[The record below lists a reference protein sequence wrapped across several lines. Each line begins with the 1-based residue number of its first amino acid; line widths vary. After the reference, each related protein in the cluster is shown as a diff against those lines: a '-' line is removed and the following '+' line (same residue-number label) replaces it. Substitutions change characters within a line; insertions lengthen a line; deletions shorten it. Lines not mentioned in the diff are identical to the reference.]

1 MYVDIW
7 KAPGPPPVHSGSL
20 GSHTRPKLAGPPA
33 RPRPLRSSGCGDRS
47 DRAPHLA
54 QLLVDELLQLRGFL
68 RRQRH
73 AGAGASRPLVAHLTR
88 CSGGARRPGRAASA
102 AGGAQSAA
110 SASDLAGRESGSR
123 GAPTNL
129 TVFKR
134 CGTDRRRG
142 WPVSRLIDAVHRS
155 ASSSSRIDV
164 LRRQSS
170 TYAPRERR
178 PPRAPASFCPEHRQ
192 RAGRLQDPKDPK
204 DPGRS
209 RVAPSVP
216 RRWPRY
222 PGGRSSCSHTH
233 CSHVRSLRGVGP
245 RPNELYTPDGESLL
259 ELTRSP
265 PRPGKRHLALGE
277 PGTCFCFKLLA
288 CKQTNLEV
296 IPRSGCPISIFVS
309 PIKACLLAETFVA
322 CDL

>member
-47 DRAPHLA
+47 ARGPHLA

-110 SASDLAGRESGSR
+110 AASDLAGRESGSR

-155 ASSSSRIDV
+155 ASSSSRI
-164 LRRQSS
+164 
-170 TYAPRERR
+170 PRARSPR
-178 PPRAPASFCPEHRQ
+178 PPSPVLDLRPPGSATRRALQPRSAL
-192 RAGRLQDPKDPK
+192 RAGSALDACRTRRTRRTPDDRELRLLSQGGGLAIPA
-204 DPGRS
+204 GAQA
-209 RVAPSVP
+209 APTPTAVMFVPCGESVP
-216 RRWPRY
+216 DL
-222 PGGRSSCSHTH
+222 TNFTLLM
-233 CSHVRSLRGVGP
+233 VSLY
-245 RPNELYTPDGESLL
+245 LS
-259 ELTRSP
+259 
-265 PRPGKRHLALGE
+265 
-277 PGTCFCFKLLA
+277 
-288 CKQTNLEV
+288 
-296 IPRSGCPISIFVS
+296 
-309 PIKACLLAETFVA
+309 
-322 CDL
+322 